1 MVKQKQ
7 KKEFEMNDTLLRLS
21 DLRQLGLEG
30 GVMLYLQDGTVA
42 KCRPKFAAIQKKERK
57 NGRLV
62 NVEEIVPFA
71 TIFQA
76 ISVVKR
82 NNLVI
87 ARKFVQN
94 NQSFLRLSGVGY
106 HRKEKKRKER
116 YETLNKA
123 KFISLI
129 STAVL
134 ATASSG
140 VFADETTPVIDG
152 STSPTV
158 SVTAPVPTDKS
169 TDKAPDTSA
178 SHVSDGTS
186 GVTAPVTPA
195 PPTTPKS
202 EEKPST
208 SETVTKT
215 TASNSQ
221 IPDPNKVTDKAP
233 EAKPST
239 EKQAAAT
246 ETEALPHTGDDTA
259 LTVSLTSLGAF
270 LIAAGLGFLPK
281 RKKD

>member
-1 MVKQKQ
+1 M
-7 KKEFEMNDTLLRLS
+7 
-21 DLRQLGLEG
+21 
-30 GVMLYLQDGTVA
+30 
-42 KCRPKFAAIQKKERK
+42 
-57 NGRLV
+57 
-62 NVEEIVPFA
+62 
-71 TIFQA
+71 
-76 ISVVKR
+76 SV
-82 NNLVI
+82 I
-87 ARKFVQN
+87 TAR
-94 NQSFLRLSGVGY
+94 
-106 HRKEKKRKER
+106 KRKER

-140 VFADETTPVIDG
+140 VFADETTPVSDG

-169 TDKAPDTSA
+169 TDKAPDMSSSHVSDGTSGVTAPTTPVTPTPPTTPKSEEKPSTSETVTPTDKAPDTSA

-186 GVTAPVTPA
+186 GVTAPTTPVTPA

-208 SETVTKT
+208 SETVKSKT

-239 EKQAAAT
+239 EKQAVAT

>member
-1 MVKQKQ
+1 M
-7 KKEFEMNDTLLRLS
+7 
-21 DLRQLGLEG
+21 
-30 GVMLYLQDGTVA
+30 
-42 KCRPKFAAIQKKERK
+42 
-57 NGRLV
+57 
-62 NVEEIVPFA
+62 
-71 TIFQA
+71 
-76 ISVVKR
+76 SV
-82 NNLVI
+82 I
-87 ARKFVQN
+87 TAR
-94 NQSFLRLSGVGY
+94 
-106 HRKEKKRKER
+106 KRKER

-140 VFADETTPVIDG
+140 VFADETTPVSDG
-152 STSPTV
+152 STSPAV

-169 TDKAPDTSA
+169 TDKAPDTSSSHVSDGTSGVTAPTTPVTPTPPTTPKSEEKPSTSETVTPTDKAPDTSA

-186 GVTAPVTPA
+186 GVTAPTTPVTPTPPTTPKSEEKPSTSETVTPTDKAPDTSASHVSDGTSGVTAPTTPVTPA

-208 SETVTKT
+208 SETVKSKT

-239 EKQAAAT
+239 EKQAVAT

>member
-1 MVKQKQ
+1 M
-7 KKEFEMNDTLLRLS
+7 
-21 DLRQLGLEG
+21 
-30 GVMLYLQDGTVA
+30 
-42 KCRPKFAAIQKKERK
+42 
-57 NGRLV
+57 
-62 NVEEIVPFA
+62 
-71 TIFQA
+71 
-76 ISVVKR
+76 SV
-82 NNLVI
+82 I
-87 ARKFVQN
+87 TAR
-94 NQSFLRLSGVGY
+94 
-106 HRKEKKRKER
+106 KRKER

-140 VFADETTPVIDG
+140 VFADETTPVSDG

-169 TDKAPDTSA
+169 TDKAPDTSSSHVSDGTSGVTAPTTPVTPTPPTTPKSEEKPSTSETVTPTDKAPDTSA

-186 GVTAPVTPA
+186 GVTAPTTPVTPA

-208 SETVTKT
+208 SETVKSKT

-239 EKQAAAT
+239 EKQAVAT

>member
-1 MVKQKQ
+1 M
-7 KKEFEMNDTLLRLS
+7 
-21 DLRQLGLEG
+21 
-30 GVMLYLQDGTVA
+30 
-42 KCRPKFAAIQKKERK
+42 
-57 NGRLV
+57 
-62 NVEEIVPFA
+62 
-71 TIFQA
+71 
-76 ISVVKR
+76 
-82 NNLVI
+82 
-87 ARKFVQN
+87 
-94 NQSFLRLSGVGY
+94 
-106 HRKEKKRKER
+106 
-116 YETLNKA
+116 NKA

-140 VFADETTPVIDG
+140 VGVFADETTPVSDG

-158 SVTAPVPTDKS
+158 SVTPTVPTDKV
-169 TDKAPDTSA
+169 PDTSA

-186 GVTAPVTPA
+186 GVTAPTTVTPAPSSTPKSEEKPSTSETVTPTVPTDKVPDTSASHVSDGTSSVTAPTTVTPA

-208 SETVTKT
+208 SKTKKSKT
-215 TASNSQ
+215 TASDSQ

-233 EAKPST
+233 EAKLST
-239 EKQAAAT
+239 DKQAAAA
-246 ETEALPHTGDDTA
+246 ETESLPHTGDDTV

>member
-1 MVKQKQ
+1 M
-7 KKEFEMNDTLLRLS
+7 
-21 DLRQLGLEG
+21 
-30 GVMLYLQDGTVA
+30 
-42 KCRPKFAAIQKKERK
+42 
-57 NGRLV
+57 
-62 NVEEIVPFA
+62 
-71 TIFQA
+71 
-76 ISVVKR
+76 
-82 NNLVI
+82 
-87 ARKFVQN
+87 
-94 NQSFLRLSGVGY
+94 
-106 HRKEKKRKER
+106 
-116 YETLNKA
+116 NKA

-186 GVTAPVTPA
+186 GVTAPTTPVTPA
-195 PPTTPKS
+195 PPTTPKT

-208 SETVTKT
+208 SETVTPTVPTDKST
-215 TASNSQ
+215 DKA
-221 IPDPNKVTDKAP
+221 PDPNKVTDKAP

>member
-1 MVKQKQ
+1 M
-7 KKEFEMNDTLLRLS
+7 
-21 DLRQLGLEG
+21 
-30 GVMLYLQDGTVA
+30 
-42 KCRPKFAAIQKKERK
+42 
-57 NGRLV
+57 
-62 NVEEIVPFA
+62 
-71 TIFQA
+71 
-76 ISVVKR
+76 
-82 NNLVI
+82 
-87 ARKFVQN
+87 
-94 NQSFLRLSGVGY
+94 
-106 HRKEKKRKER
+106 
-116 YETLNKA
+116 NKA

-158 SVTAPVPTDKS
+158 SVTASVP

-178 SHVSDGTS
+178 SHVSDGT
-186 GVTAPVTPA
+186 GVTAPTTPVTPA
-195 PPTTPKS
+195 PPTTPKT

-208 SETVTKT
+208 SEKVKSKT

-246 ETEALPHTGDDTA
+246 ETEALPHTGDDDTA

>member
-1 MVKQKQ
+1 
-7 KKEFEMNDTLLRLS
+7 
-21 DLRQLGLEG
+21 
-30 GVMLYLQDGTVA
+30 
-42 KCRPKFAAIQKKERK
+42 
-57 NGRLV
+57 
-62 NVEEIVPFA
+62 
-71 TIFQA
+71 
-76 ISVVKR
+76 
-82 NNLVI
+82 
-87 ARKFVQN
+87 
-94 NQSFLRLSGVGY
+94 
-106 HRKEKKRKER
+106 
-116 YETLNKA
+116 LNKA

-158 SVTAPVPTDKS
+158 SVTA
-169 TDKAPDTSA
+169 DKAPDTSA
-178 SHVSDGTS
+178 SHVSDGT
-186 GVTAPVTPA
+186 GVTAPTTPVTPA
-195 PPTTPKS
+195 PPTTPKT

-208 SETVTKT
+208 SEKVKSKT

-246 ETEALPHTGDDTA
+246 ETEALPHTGDDDTA

>member
-1 MVKQKQ
+1 M
-7 KKEFEMNDTLLRLS
+7 
-21 DLRQLGLEG
+21 
-30 GVMLYLQDGTVA
+30 
-42 KCRPKFAAIQKKERK
+42 
-57 NGRLV
+57 
-62 NVEEIVPFA
+62 
-71 TIFQA
+71 
-76 ISVVKR
+76 
-82 NNLVI
+82 
-87 ARKFVQN
+87 
-94 NQSFLRLSGVGY
+94 
-106 HRKEKKRKER
+106 
-116 YETLNKA
+116 NKA

-140 VFADETTPVIDG
+140 VFADETTLVIDG

-158 SVTAPVPTDKS
+158 SVTPTVPTDKV
-169 TDKAPDTSA
+169 PDTSA

-186 GVTAPVTPA
+186 GITAPTTPVTPTPPTTPKSEEKA
-195 PPTTPKS
+195 SSSETVTPTVPTDKVPDTSASHVSDGTSGITAPTTPVTPTPPTTPKS

-208 SETVTKT
+208 SKTKKSKT

-233 EAKPST
+233 GAKPST
-239 EKQAAAT
+239 DKQAVAA
-246 ETEALPHTGDDTA
+246 ETESLPHTGDDTA

>member
-1 MVKQKQ
+1 M
-7 KKEFEMNDTLLRLS
+7 
-21 DLRQLGLEG
+21 
-30 GVMLYLQDGTVA
+30 
-42 KCRPKFAAIQKKERK
+42 
-57 NGRLV
+57 
-62 NVEEIVPFA
+62 
-71 TIFQA
+71 
-76 ISVVKR
+76 SV
-82 NNLVI
+82 I
-87 ARKFVQN
+87 TAR
-94 NQSFLRLSGVGY
+94 
-106 HRKEKKRKER
+106 KRKER

-158 SVTAPVPTDKS
+158 SVTAPVPTDK
-169 TDKAPDTSA
+169 APDTSA
-178 SHVSDGTS
+178 SHVSDGT
-186 GVTAPVTPA
+186 GVTAPTTPVTPA
-195 PPTTPKS
+195 PPTTPKT

-208 SETVTKT
+208 SEKVKSKT

-246 ETEALPHTGDDTA
+246 ETEALPHTGDDDTA